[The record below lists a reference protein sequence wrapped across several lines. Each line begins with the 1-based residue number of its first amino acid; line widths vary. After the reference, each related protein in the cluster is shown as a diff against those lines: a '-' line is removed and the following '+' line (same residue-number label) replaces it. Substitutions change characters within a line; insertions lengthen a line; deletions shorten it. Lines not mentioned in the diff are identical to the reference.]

1 MQIEIESSAPTFSN
15 LDIQEFVQNA
25 TWRELLTELVTSNRL
40 DPWDIDIT
48 KVVDSYLKMVRR
60 MKVLDLKIPANIILA
75 ASILLRMKSES
86 LSIFEINEM
95 QQLEQEQDGIEERA
109 RPNVDSLVPRARM
122 QPRRKVTL
130 NELLEA
136 LDEAIKMQEKRH
148 VNFERVHTP
157 INLVINEKDI
167 DEKKEI
173 VVNAIKSIADRK
185 GLTTFSALSSAF
197 KDSDSI
203 VLDLFVPLL
212 FLAQDNAVLIIQ
224 ENFFDE
230 IFIKQLNG
238 ETVGRAK

>member
-1 MQIEIESSAPTFSN
+1 MQIEIESSSPTFGSLN
-15 LDIQEFVQNA
+15 LEEFVQNA

-40 DPWDIDIT
+40 DPWDIDIV
-48 KVVDSYLKMVRR
+48 KVVDSYLKIVRR
-60 MKVLDLKIPANIILA
+60 MKVLDLKVPANIILA

-95 QQLEQEQDGIEERA
+95 QQLEPEPDGIEERT

-122 QPRRKVTL
+122 QPRRKITL

-136 LDEAIKMQEKRH
+136 LDDAIKVQEERH
-148 VNFERVHTP
+148 INFERIHAP
-157 INLVINEKDI
+157 INIVIDEKDI
-167 DEKKEI
+167 DEKKDI
-173 VVNAIKSIADRK
+173 VTKAIRNAVDRK
-185 GLTTFSALSSAF
+185 GFTTFSALANSF
-197 KDSDSI
+197 KNSGSI
-203 VLDLFVPLL
+203 ILDLFVPLL
-212 FLAQDNAVLIIQ
+212 FLAQDNAVLIMQ